1 MKKAIVTSISV
12 LVLSLGLCLLANAE
26 MAKEG
31 TGSGTTTYSGTM
43 KILPM
48 GTERFEMH
56 YDVTGS
62 YAGEGPLKNSSVH
75 CLGALHAVKGVY
87 DNDSGFCVFTT
98 PTGDKAFATHKA
110 SGEVGA
116 PVKGT
121 FEFVGGSGK
130 LAGIEGKG
138 TFTRN
143 VRSVAE
149 GNFRGDLLIRMHW
162 KLPADKLIQ
171 EKKKATE
178 DYISSE
184 TKRTIRVAAIQMK
197 AEIGDVDANLASA
210 ERLVR
215 GAFEKGAEMVILPEF
230 FTSAMAYNPK
240 MLEAVCPIDGKPM
253 QLLKSLAKEYKG
265 IVGGSFIALRDENA
279 YNSFVLAFP
288 DGNIFIHDKDY
299 PSYEENRYYIGGQD
313 DGILDTPVGSIGVAL
328 CMEFVRSATA
338 NRLLGKVDIV
348 VGGSCWWTDNPYNPA
363 DSISL
368 SILKETPLRFARMLG
383 VPIVHA
389 SHIGTVDNYS
399 DSDLSTPR
407 KRVYLGETQIID
419 RTGKI
424 LSRMSYEDGEGVI
437 LADVALGEIK
447 VSHEAIPDSFWFP
460 GFLQGW
466 INAWE
471 RDLIEG
477 HKYYQ
482 EKALPY
488 YKEKWLKNN

>member
-1 MKKAIVTSISV
+1 MKKAIVASISV
-12 LVLSLGLCLLANAE
+12 LVVSLGLCLLANAE

-31 TGSGTTTYSGTM
+31 TGSGTLTWSGTM

-48 GTERFEMH
+48 GTERLEMH

-62 YAGEGPLKNSSVH
+62 YAGEGPLNESSFH
-75 CLGALHAVKGVY
+75 CLGALHAIKDVY
-87 DNDSGFCVFTT
+87 ENESGFCVFTT
-98 PTGDKAFATHKA
+98 PIGDKAFATRKS
-110 SGEVGA
+110 SGKLGA
-116 PVKGT
+116 PAKGT

-130 LAGIEGKG
+130 LNGIEGKG
-138 TFTRN
+138 TFTSTI
-143 VRSVAE
+143 RSAAE
-149 GNFRGDLLIRMHW
+149 GTFRGDTLVRMHW
-162 KLPADKLIQ
+162 KLPADELVQ
-171 EKKKATE
+171 EIKETTE
-178 DYISSE
+178 DDISSG

-197 AEIGDVDANLASA
+197 AEIGSVDANLASA

-253 QLLKSLAKEYKG
+253 QLLKNLAKEYKG

-279 YNSFVLAFP
+279 YNTFVLAFP

-338 NRLLGKVDIV
+338 NRMLGKVDIV

-363 DSISL
+363 DSISW

-399 DSDLSTPR
+399 DSDLSSPR
-407 KRVYLGETQIID
+407 KRVYLGETQIVD
-419 RTGKI
+419 RKGKI

-447 VSHEAIPDSFWFP
+447 VSHEAIPDRFWFP
-460 GFLQGW
+460 GFPQGW

-488 YKEKWLKNN
+488 YKEKWLKN

>member
-12 LVLSLGLCLLANAE
+12 LALSLGLCLRANAE
-26 MAKEG
+26 MAREG
-31 TGSGTTTYSGTM
+31 AGSGTINWSGTF
-43 KILPM
+43 KTLPM
-48 GTERFEMH
+48 GTERLEMH

-62 YAGEGPLKNSSVH
+62 YTGEGPLNNSSCH
-75 CLGALHAVKGVY
+75 CLGALHAIKGVF
-87 DNDSGFCVFTT
+87 DNDSGFIVCTT
-98 PTGDKAFATHKA
+98 PTGDKAFATYKR
-110 SGEVGA
+110 SGKLGA
-116 PVKGT
+116 PTEGT
-121 FEFVGGSGK
+121 IEFVGGTGK
-130 LAGIEGKG
+130 LTGIEGKG
-138 TFTRN
+138 TFTST

-149 GNFRGDLLIRMHW
+149 GTIRSDTSISIHW
-162 KLPADKLIQ
+162 KLPADKPVQ
-171 EKKKATE
+171 EIKEARE
-178 DYISSE
+178 ADISSK
-184 TKRTIRVAAIQMK
+184 TKRTIRVAAIQMEG
-197 AEIGDVDANLASA
+197 EIGDVDANLASA

-313 DGILDTPVGSIGVAL
+313 DGILDTPVGSVGVAL

-338 NRLLGKVDIV
+338 NRMLGKVDIV

-368 SILKETPLRFARMLG
+368 SILKEIPMKFARMLG

-389 SHIGTVDNYS
+389 SHIGTVDHYS

-407 KRVYLGETQIID
+407 KRVYLGETQIVD

-437 LADVALGEIK
+437 LADVTLVEIK
-447 VSHEAIPDSFWFP
+447 VSHEAIPDRFWFP
-460 GFLQGW
+460 EFPQRW

-488 YKEKWLKNN
+488 YKEKWLMK